1 MSSNEVEL
9 KASINTFF
17 SYDEVS
23 RTVREY
29 DIHTGQPV
37 GIAKELDVGR
47 HQPYSLHL
55 VAAVCEQVAQGESLT
70 KVCKKQG
77 MPSYRQFCV
86 WRKMHPE
93 VSQMLEDAR
102 RDRAEAL
109 RDMALEEALKTEDK
123 DDAVVQRLKHD
134 AYKWAAGVDDQRFS
148 PRAKVEASINAPMQI
163 VLHTGI
169 DRSLLQVDSVDGGK
183 NDEKIEDAK
192 IGSGEESGAGDAGQ
206 GLLVHG
212 AGESEEQWDVGD
224 F

>member
-1 MSSNEVEL
+1 MGSSEIDL
-9 KASINTFF
+9 KANAHTFF
-17 SYDEVS
+17 SYDEVT
-23 RTVREY
+23 RTVQEY
-29 DIHTGQPV
+29 DLHTGQIV
-37 GIAKELDVGR
+37 GIEKKLEVGR
-47 HQPYSLHL
+47 HQPYSMHL

-77 MPSYRQFCV
+77 MPSYRQFCL

-93 VSQMLEDAR
+93 INEMLEEAR

-123 DDAVVQRLKHD
+123 DEAVVQRLKHE

-148 PRAKVEASINAPMQI
+148 PRAKVEATLNAPMQI

-169 DRSLLQVDSVDGGK
+169 DRSPQQVDSVDGGI
-183 NDEKIEDAK
+183 NEKIKDVTS
-192 IGSGEESGAGDAGQ
+192 GSGEKSGADDSGAGVLAQ
-206 GLLVHG
+206 G
-212 AGESEEQWDVGD
+212 AGGSDEQWDVGD